1 MKCFEKKKKKTFFIP
16 KEMNPFCGNSL
27 FTENGNIFFEQS
39 KSRKSLSKEKNET
52 EIIQIFQ
59 WIQGRCY
66 GGGGYWDEGCII
78 WMKRVGV
85 GYWAIPPTPTSLTA
99 TINLGDTFVLGVSR
113 RGLWIE
119 ARIKRRQIYW
129 FLFRLQWILCYY

>member
-59 WIQGRCY
+59 
-66 GGGGYWDEGCII
+66 
-78 WMKRVGV
+78 
-85 GYWAIPPTPTSLTA
+85 
-99 TINLGDTFVLGVSR
+99 
-113 RGLWIE
+113 
-119 ARIKRRQIYW
+119 
-129 FLFRLQWILCYY
+129 